1 MCIECSLMVSRG
13 DASPRM
19 WICQDTKKPTT
30 RFVETIKTIDYGIK
44 KYNLDIDSAYQEA
57 YDFLKHQIKNHGI
70 YFCEDYFSKD
80 LKEYWDNK
88 YQKQNEN
95 KIEKERSDLELLEIV
110 LENLQNGYF
119 DKNHCSGLCYLI
131 SSLHLD
137 RKISMTEAESLLDL
151 ITKYRNE
158 FAMNKK
164 GLYFFL
170 PHNKSY
176 RIEFIQKIITTI
188 IIDNKE
194 EKITTENKK
203 SFFKLLK
210 EKIMKK
216 LLH

>member
-1 MCIECSLMVSRG
+1 MRENNQFKNL
-13 DASPRM
+13 
-19 WICQDTKKPTT
+19 K
-30 RFVETIKTIDYGIK
+30 ETI
-44 KYNLDIDSAYQEA
+44 N
-57 YDFLKHQIKNHGI
+57 
-70 YFCEDYFSKD
+70 
-80 LKEYWDNK
+80 
-88 YQKQNEN
+88 
-95 KIEKERSDLELLEIV
+95 EKERSDLELLEIV

-137 RKISMTEAESLLDL
+137 RKISMIEAETLIDL

-164 GLYFFL
+164 GSYFFL

-194 EKITTENKK
+194 EKITTEKKK
-203 SFFKLLK
+203 SFLKLLK
-210 EKIMKK
+210 DKIIKK
-216 LLH
+216 